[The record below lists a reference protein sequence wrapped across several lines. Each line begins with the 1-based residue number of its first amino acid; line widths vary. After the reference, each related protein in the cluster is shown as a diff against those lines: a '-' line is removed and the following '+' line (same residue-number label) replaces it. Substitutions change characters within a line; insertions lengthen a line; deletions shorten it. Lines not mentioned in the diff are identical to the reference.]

1 MHRAASAMLPR
12 SFGRKPARA
21 KRFVMRTVLAIAAFA
36 LLSLTAPAS
45 AQSDAAD
52 ALERMDDPVAIEAMA
67 DDLEHVTQAVLGM
80 PIGPL
85 VDALRRIDPDMA
97 ADLPD
102 DATVGEAV
110 AADPDLAERVGEEAR
125 ITGLVAGQSARDLAA
140 ALPVLRSMA
149 SDLAAQW
156 QQRIS
161 DARRNQR

>member
-1 MHRAASAMLPR
+1 
-12 SFGRKPARA
+12 
-21 KRFVMRTVLAIAAFA
+21 MRTVLAIVAFA
-36 LLSLTAPAS
+36 LVSLTAPAS

-52 ALERMDDPVAIEAMA
+52 ALEQLDDPVAVEAMA
-67 DDLEHVTQAVLGM
+67 DDIEHVADAVLGM

-85 VDALRRIDPDMA
+85 VEALRRIDPGMA
-97 ADLPD
+97 PDLPD

-125 ITGLVAGQSARDLAA
+125 VTGLVAGQSARDLAA
-140 ALPVLRSMA
+140 ALPVLQAMA

-156 QQRIS
+156 RQRIS